1 MLGVMGG
8 SPCGV
13 IIGIDMP
20 IMGWCKG
27 LIGCPGMC
35 GDMDMYCGESVCG
48 GGTGNAVTG
57 GGGGSAMGPGCA
69 G

>member
-1 MLGVMGG
+1 MKLGMLGVIGG

-20 IMGWCKG
+20 IIGWCIG
-27 LIGCPGMC
+27 LIIC
-35 GDMDMYCGESVCG
+35 GDGYCGESVCG

-57 GGGGSAMGPGCA
+57 GGGGSAIGPGWA
-69 G
+69 GC